1 MSNNNKL
8 IMGHPKG
15 LFLLF
20 GTELWERF
28 SYYAMRAILVL
39 YLTDRTIN
47 GGLGWTVKDAL
58 SLYGTYTA
66 LMYITP
72 LIGGWLADN
81 YLGQRKSLLIGGALM
96 VVGQFVLALPLDVLP
111 FSVETLFYTGLG
123 FLIAGNGLFKPNV
136 STMVGDLYQD
146 GDHRRDGAFT
156 IFYMGINL
164 GSLLAGVVSGSVTG
178 VWGWKA
184 GFLVAGIGMI
194 ISLIIQSLF
203 AQRFLGDIGVRPA
216 AHIARENAEAE
227 GKSNTAFTKQEID
240 RLKVVM
246 IMGLFVIVF
255 WAGFEQAGGL
265 MNVYSQQYTDRMIG
279 SFEVP
284 AAWFQLLN
292 PFFIIVFAPLIAMLW
307 VKLGPKE
314 PSSPVKFA
322 MALFFLAIG
331 FVCMVGAVLEQGGDL
346 TIKTSMYWLIGAYF
360 FHTLGE
366 LCLSPIGLSLVT
378 KLAPLRLASLMMGT
392 WFGFNAISN
401 YIAGLVGSHVESLGA
416 LDIFA
421 GIAITATISGVL
433 LLIISG
439 TLIHWMHG
447 AEKAH

>member
-1 MSNNNKL
+1 
-8 IMGHPKG
+8 
-15 LFLLF
+15 
-20 GTELWERF
+20 
-28 SYYAMRAILVL
+28 
-39 YLTDRTIN
+39 
-47 GGLGWTVKDAL
+47 
-58 SLYGTYTA
+58 
-66 LMYITP
+66 
-72 LIGGWLADN
+72 
-81 YLGQRKSLLIGGALM
+81 
-96 VVGQFVLALPLDVLP
+96 
-111 FSVETLFYTGLG
+111 
-123 FLIAGNGLFKPNV
+123 
-136 STMVGDLYQD
+136 
-146 GDHRRDGAFT
+146 
-156 IFYMGINL
+156 
-164 GSLLAGVVSGSVTG
+164 
-178 VWGWKA
+178 
-184 GFLVAGIGMI
+184 
-194 ISLIIQSLF
+194 
-203 AQRFLGDIGVRPA
+203 
-216 AHIARENAEAE
+216 
-227 GKSNTAFTKQEID
+227 
-240 RLKVVM
+240 
-246 IMGLFVIVF
+246 MGLFVIVF

-284 AAWFQLLN
+284 AAWFQSLN

>member
-1 MSNNNKL
+1 MPNNKL

-81 YLGQRKSLLIGGALM
+81 HLGQRKSLLIGGFLM
-96 VVGQFVLALPLDVLP
+96 VIGQFTLALPHDILP
-111 FSVETLFYTGLG
+111 FSVESLFYTGLA

-136 STMVGDLYQD
+136 STMVGDLYEN
-146 GDHRRDGAFT
+146 GDNRRDGAFT

-178 VWGWKA
+178 LWGWKA
-184 GFLVAGIGMI
+184 GFAAAGIGMI

-216 AHIARENAEAE
+216 AHIAKEKAEAK
-227 GKSNTAFTKQEID
+227 GASPTALSKIEID
-240 RLKVVM
+240 RLKVIMV
-246 IMGLFVIVF
+246 MGLFVIVF

-265 MNVYSQQYTDRMIG
+265 MNIYSQQYTDRMIG

-284 AAWFQLLN
+284 AAWFQSLN
-292 PFFIIVFAPLIAMLW
+292 PFFIITFAPLIAILW

-314 PSSPVKFA
+314 PSSPIKFA
-322 MALFFLAIG
+322 LALFFLAIG
-331 FVCMVGAVLEQGGDL
+331 FLCMVGAVMEQGGDL
-346 TIKTSMYWLIGAYF
+346 TIKTSMYWLVGAYF

-401 YIAGLVGSHVESLGA
+401 YIAGVVGSHVESLGA

-421 GIAITATISGVL
+421 GIAIASAISGVL

-439 TLIHWMHG
+439 TLIRWMHG